1 MTTQKKGS
9 APLSRRRF
17 VTLLAAGSAALI
29 APGGAIAAATAPAA
43 TRRPARPAATAS
55 AGLSQADRKELI
67 RQQAAARATVEVIRK
82 HPMPPGTEMA
92 SIFKPL
98 RSRRGNG

>member
-29 APGGAIAAATAPAA
+29 APGGAIAAAPAA
-43 TRRPARPAATAS
+43 ARRPARPAATAS